1 MTLTTRLANVTTIN
15 NKYFQKGMIKMYNE
29 KKKTPTIQLK
39 VSQAIKDE
47 ITQRAKTAELTVSEF
62 IRAAVLSDDKVVFL
76 NESGSIAKSL
86 AELSINLDRALR
98 GREITTDL
106 EKELIEKFGNI
117 YDMFYEVLDNLS
129 NINHLDNL
137 EEG

>member
-1 MTLTTRLANVTTIN
+1 MN
-15 NKYFQKGMIKMYNE
+15 NE

-39 VSQAIKDE
+39 VSQEIKDK
-47 ITQRAKTAELTVSEF
+47 ISQRAKAAELTISDF
-62 IRAAVLSDDKVVFL
+62 MRIAALSKDKVFFL

-86 AELSINLDRALR
+86 AEININLERALR

-106 EKELIEKFGNI
+106 EKELIEKFGDI
-117 YDMFYEVLDNLS
+117 YDTFYEVLDNLS

>member
-1 MTLTTRLANVTTIN
+1 
-15 NKYFQKGMIKMYNE
+15 MYNE

-39 VSQAIKDE
+39 VSQEIKDE
-47 ITQRAKTAELTVSEF
+47 IAQRAKAAELTISEF
-62 IRAAVLSDDKVVFL
+62 MRIAALSEDKVFFL

-86 AELSINLDRALR
+86 AEININLERALR
-98 GREITTDL
+98 GREITTDV

-117 YDMFYEVLDNLS
+117 YDMFYEVLDSLS

-137 EEG
+137 EED

>member
-1 MTLTTRLANVTTIN
+1 MN
-15 NKYFQKGMIKMYNE
+15 NE

-39 VSQAIKDE
+39 VSQEVKDK
-47 ITQRAKTAELTVSEF
+47 ITQRAKAAELTVSDF
-62 IRAAVLSDDKVVFL
+62 MRTAALSNDKVIFL

-86 AELSINLDRALR
+86 TELSINLERALR
-98 GREITTDL
+98 GREITKDV

-117 YDMFYEVLDNLS
+117 YDMFYEVLDSLS

-137 EEG
+137 EED